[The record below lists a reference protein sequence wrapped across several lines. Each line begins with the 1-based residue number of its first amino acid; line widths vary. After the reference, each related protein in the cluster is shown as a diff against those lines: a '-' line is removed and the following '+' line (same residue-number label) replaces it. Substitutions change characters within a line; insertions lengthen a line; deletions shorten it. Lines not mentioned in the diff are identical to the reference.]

1 VKQIVE
7 KALNQ
12 RWPLVIIFF
21 TVFIDLIGFGIVFP
35 LISYYAENQMMTG
48 TQIGIFLGAYSL
60 MQFIFAPVLGR
71 LSDRIG
77 RRPVLLASL
86 FGTAISYIM
95 LGLANSFWLFL
106 LSRTLDGISGSTI
119 SVAQAY
125 VADITAPAERTK
137 RLGMVIGAAHGLG
150 FALGPALGSLL
161 LFSNNLSLPYF
172 VAGAVCFVNAVVAIF
187 LLPESLKLR
196 QETHRVGFR
205 TFSVSYLINQLTSP
219 SVGILILIYA
229 VMILAFSM
237 MEATFSLLA
246 KNFFQISPSSIY
258 TVFIYLGVVL
268 TLVQGGLIRPLI
280 KVVGE
285 VWLIISGLIVMA
297 LGLYLLPQHNAIW
310 WIYLTT
316 GLLAIGQG
324 FCSPCLT
331 SLISQ
336 RSSASEQGERLGA
349 AQSLASLARFFGPL
363 IGGAAFHHL
372 SLRAP
377 YLLAASVVLGVFFV
391 SLSLLRL
398 PNVATETLDTSKV

>member
-1 VKQIVE
+1 VE

-12 RWPLVIIFF
+12 RWPLIIIFV
-21 TVFIDLIGFGIVFP
+21 TVFVDLIGFGIVFP
-35 LISYYAENQMMTG
+35 LIAYYAENRLMTG

-60 MQFIFAPVLGR
+60 MQFIFAPILGR

-86 FGTAISYIM
+86 FGTAISYIL
-95 LGLANSFWLFL
+95 LGLAGSFWMFL

-125 VADITAPAERTK
+125 VADITPPAERTK
-137 RLGMVIGAAHGLG
+137 RMGMVIGAAHGLG
-150 FALGPALGSLL
+150 FALGPVLGSLL

-172 VAGAVCFVNAVVAIF
+172 VAGGICLINAVMAIF
-187 LLPESLKLR
+187 LLPESLVLR
-196 QETHRVGFR
+196 QDSHRVGFR
-205 TFSVSYLINQLTSP
+205 TFSLSYLINQLATP
-219 SVGILILIYA
+219 QVGILILIYA

-237 MEATFSLLA
+237 MEATFSLVA

-258 TVFIYLGVVL
+258 IIFIYLGIIL
-268 TLVQGGLIRPLI
+268 TLVQGGLIRPLV
-280 KVVGE
+280 KMVGE
-285 VWLIISGLIVMA
+285 SWLIISGLIIMA
-297 LGLYLLPQHNAIW
+297 AGLYLLPQYNAMW

-316 GLLAIGQG
+316 GMLAIGQG

-336 RSSASEQGERLGA
+336 RSSATEQGERLGA
-349 AQSLASLARFFGPL
+349 TQSLASLARFLGPL
-363 IGGAAFHHL
+363 IGGAAFHQL
-372 SLRAP
+372 SYRAP
-377 YLLAASVVLGVFFV
+377 YLLAAGIVVGVFFV

-398 PNVATETLDTSKV
+398 SNAASGSLHTNEPLEES